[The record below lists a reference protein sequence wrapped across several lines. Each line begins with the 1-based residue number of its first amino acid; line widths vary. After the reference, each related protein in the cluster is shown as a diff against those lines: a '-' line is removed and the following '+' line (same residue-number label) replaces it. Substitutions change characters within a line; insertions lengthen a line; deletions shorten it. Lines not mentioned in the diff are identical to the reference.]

1 MIKPPEEYMCI
12 EDLAWTGNPI
22 RV

>member
-12 EDLAWTGNPI
+12 GFSPDG
-22 RV
+22 